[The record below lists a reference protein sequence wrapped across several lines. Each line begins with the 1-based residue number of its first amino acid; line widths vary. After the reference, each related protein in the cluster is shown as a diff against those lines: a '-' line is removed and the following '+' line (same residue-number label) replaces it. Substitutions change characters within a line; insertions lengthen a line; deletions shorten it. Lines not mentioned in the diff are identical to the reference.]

1 MERGNP
7 LPTNRKEGKENVSVL
22 CLRYRRNGHGYG
34 NHRHENQQIK
44 KIKKFQKPIDKR
56 AILWYNIDAEEKRG
70 SQVPTIQRKKEVNN
84 NDN

>member
-1 MERGNP
+1 M
-7 LPTNRKEGKENVSVL
+7 RKSAN
-22 CLRYRRNGHGYG
+22 
-34 NHRHENQQIK
+34 K

-70 SQVPTIQRKKEVNN
+70 SQVPTIQRKKEVNS